1 MYGGLGMLAN
11 QARVRFEHFLL
22 FFIILQPVLDL
33 LTSLSIT
40 LLKSNATV
48 GILVRFLIMAV
59 GGIYILIQAKE
70 KENRKFLIYLI
81 LLAGVLGIGFINN
94 KLVKNPIVLGEEVK
108 FVAKALYIY
117 IMLGSYILALK
128 SLKKT
133 VNISDKVRN
142 SIVYSTL
149 IINAIMVI
157 SISTSTDFGSYEWMK
172 VGSRGWFYAGN
183 ELGSILAI
191 IFPIVVLYSIQKTK
205 SVKHVLYWIPSLLMI
220 YSLIQVGT
228 KVGMGSIGATLAA
241 AIGIIFLQL
250 LFDRKNPNKKSLAL
264 NAVIAIVLLAGVV
277 GTFKQTP
284 LAQNMGIHNN
294 YLTEQNVAQQGQKE
308 QEIKEK
314 LKKEQELKAKE
325 ENHHKVEKPEEK
337 AKIEEEVKKELEK
350 EQKKENQEN
359 LIFSGRQVYEERHKQ
374 FFKEAPM
381 TQKLL
386 GMGYAGNFKYNE
398 QKQPDPKLIEMDFH
412 DWFYDFGIIGFVLLM
427 IPFVYYGLRILLAFI
442 TRFKEIFNIKY
453 GMIAASLLL
462 ALGIAYIAGHILTAP
477 GVGIYFVVVLAY
489 LIVDLEIE

>member
-1 MYGGLGMLAN
+1 MLAN

-94 KLVKNPIVLGEEVK
+94 KLVKDPIVLSEEVK

-128 SLKKT
+128 SLKTK

>member
-1 MYGGLGMLAN
+1 MLAN

-33 LTSLSIT
+33 LTSLSIV

-81 LLAGVLGIGFINN
+81 LLAVVLGIGFINN
-94 KLVKNPIVLGEEVK
+94 KLVKNPIVLSEEVK

-128 SLKKT
+128 SLKKK

-157 SISTSTDFGSYEWMK
+157 SISTSTDFGSYQWMK

-205 SVKHVLYWIPSLLMI
+205 SMKHVLYWIPSLLMI

-241 AIGIIFLQL
+241 VIGIIVLQL
-250 LFDRKNPNKKSLAL
+250 LFDRKNPNKRSLVL
-264 NAVIAIVLLAGVV
+264 NGLIAIVLLAGVV
-277 GTFKQTP
+277 GTFKMTP

-294 YLTEQNVAQQGQKE
+294 YLSEQNVAQQDQKE
-308 QEIKEK
+308 KEIKEK
-314 LKKEQELKAKE
+314 IKKEEKQ
-325 ENHHKVEKPEEK
+325 HKVEKPEEK
-337 AKIEEEVKKELEK
+337 AKVEAEVKKELEK

-374 FFKEAPM
+374 FFKEAP
-381 TQKLL
+381 TSQKLF

-412 DWFYDFGIIGFVLLM
+412 DWFYDFGIIGFALMM
-427 IPFVYYGLRILLAFI
+427 IPFIYYGLRILIAFV
-442 TRFKEIFNIKY
+442 TRFKEIFNVKY
-453 GMIAASLLL
+453 GMISASLVL

>member
-1 MYGGLGMLAN
+1 MLAN

-33 LTSLSIT
+33 LTSLSIV

-70 KENRKFLIYLI
+70 KENRKFLSYLI
-81 LLAGVLGIGFINN
+81 LLAVVLGIGFINN
-94 KLVKNPIVLGEEVK
+94 KLVKNPIVLSEEVK

-128 SLKKT
+128 SLKKK

-157 SISTSTDFGSYEWMK
+157 SISTSTDFGSYQWMK

-205 SVKHVLYWIPSLLMI
+205 SMKHVLYWIPSLLMI

-241 AIGIIFLQL
+241 VIGIIVLQL
-250 LFDRKNPNKKSLAL
+250 LFDRKNPNKRSLVL
-264 NAVIAIVLLAGVV
+264 NGLIAIVLLAGVV
-277 GTFKQTP
+277 GTFKMTP

-294 YLTEQNVAQQGQKE
+294 YLSEQNVAQQDQKE
-308 QEIKEK
+308 KEIKEK
-314 LKKEQELKAKE
+314 IKKEEKQ
-325 ENHHKVEKPEEK
+325 HKVEKPEEK
-337 AKIEEEVKKELEK
+337 AKVEAEVKKELEK

-374 FFKEAPM
+374 FFKEAP
-381 TQKLL
+381 TSQKLF

-412 DWFYDFGIIGFVLLM
+412 DWFYDFGIIGFALMM
-427 IPFVYYGLRILLAFI
+427 IPFIYYGLRILIAFV
-442 TRFKEIFNIKY
+442 TRFKEIFNVKY
-453 GMIAASLLL
+453 GMISASLVL

>member
-1 MYGGLGMLAN
+1 MLAN

-33 LTSLSIT
+33 LTSLSII
-40 LLKSNATV
+40 LLKANATV

-81 LLAGVLGIGFINN
+81 LLAVVLGIGFINN
-94 KLVKNPIVLGEEVK
+94 TLVKNPIVLGEEVK

-149 IINAIMVI
+149 IINAVMVI

-172 VGSRGWFYAGN
+172 VGSRGWFFAGN

-205 SVKHVLYWIPSLLMI
+205 SVKQVLYWIPSLLMI

-228 KVGMGSIGATLAA
+228 KVGMGSIGTTLAA
-241 AIGIIFLQL
+241 AIGIIVLQL
-250 LFDRKNPNKKSLAL
+250 LFDRKNPNKKSLVL
-264 NAVIAIVLLAGVV
+264 NAFIAVVLLAGVA
-277 GTFKQTP
+277 GTFKMTP

-294 YLTEQNVAQQGQKE
+294 YLSEQNVAQQGQKE
-308 QEIKEK
+308 KEIKEK
-314 LKKEQELKAKE
+314 IKKEEKQ
-325 ENHHKVEKPEEK
+325 HKVEKPEEK
-337 AKIEEEVKKELEK
+337 AKIEAEVKKELEK

-381 TQKLL
+381 SQKLL

-412 DWFYDFGIIGFVLLM
+412 DWFYDFGIIGFALLM
-427 IPFVYYGLRILLAFI
+427 IPFIYYGLRILLAFI

-453 GMIAASLLL
+453 GMLSASLVL

>member
-1 MYGGLGMLAN
+1 MLAN

-94 KLVKNPIVLGEEVK
+94 KLVKNPIVLSEEVK

-205 SVKHVLYWIPSLLMI
+205 SWKHILYWIPSLLMI

-228 KVGMGSIGATLAA
+228 KVGMGSIGATLVA
-241 AIGIIFLQL
+241 AIGIILLQL

-294 YLTEQNVAQQGQKE
+294 YLSEQNVAQQGQKE
-308 QEIKEK
+308 KEIKEK

-381 TQKLL
+381 SQKLL

-427 IPFVYYGLRILLAFI
+427 IPFIYYGLRILLAFA
-442 TRFKEIFNIKY
+442 TRFKDIFNIKY
-453 GMIAASLLL
+453 GMISASLLL

>member
-1 MYGGLGMLAN
+1 MKILYGGLGMLAN

-33 LTSLSIT
+33 LTSLSIV

-81 LLAGVLGIGFINN
+81 ILAVVLGIGFINN
-94 KLVKNPIVLGEEVK
+94 KLVKNPIILGEEVK

-128 SLKKT
+128 SLKKK

-157 SISTSTDFGSYEWMK
+157 SISTSTDFGSYQWMK

-241 AIGIIFLQL
+241 VIGIIVLQL
-250 LFDRKNPNKKSLAL
+250 LFDRRNPNKMSLVL
-264 NAVIAIVLLAGVV
+264 NGLIAIVLLAGVV
-277 GTFKQTP
+277 GTFKMTP

-294 YLTEQNVAQQGQKE
+294 YLSEQNVAQQGQKE
-308 QEIKEK
+308 KEIKEK
-314 LKKEQELKAKE
+314 IKKEEKQ
-325 ENHHKVEKPEEK
+325 HKVEKPEEK
-337 AKIEEEVKKELEK
+337 AKVEAEVKKELEK

-374 FFKEAPM
+374 FFKEAP
-381 TQKLL
+381 TSQKLF

-398 QKQPDPKLIEMDFH
+398 QKEPDPKLIEMDFH
-412 DWFYDFGIIGFVLLM
+412 DWFYDFGIIGFALMM
-427 IPFVYYGLRILLAFI
+427 IPFIYYGVRILLAFV
-442 TRFKEIFNIKY
+442 TRFKEIFNVKY
-453 GMIAASLLL
+453 GMITASLVL

-477 GVGIYFVVVLAY
+477 GVGIYFVVVLAC

>member
-1 MYGGLGMLAN
+1 MLAN

-33 LTSLSIT
+33 LTSLSII
-40 LLKSNATV
+40 LLKANATV

-81 LLAGVLGIGFINN
+81 LLAVVLGIGFINN
-94 KLVKNPIVLGEEVK
+94 KLVKNPIVLSEEVK

-205 SVKHVLYWIPSLLMI
+205 SVKQVLYWIPSLLMI

-241 AIGIIFLQL
+241 AIGIIVLQL
-250 LFDRKNPNKKSLAL
+250 LFDRKNPNKKSLVL
-264 NAVIAIVLLAGVV
+264 NALIAIVLLAGVA
-277 GTFKQTP
+277 GTFKKTP

-294 YLTEQNVAQQGQKE
+294 YLSEQNVAQQGQKE

-314 LKKEQELKAKE
+314 IKKEQEIKEKE
-325 ENHHKVEKPEEK
+325 EKQHKVEKPEEK
-337 AKIEEEVKKELEK
+337 AKIEAEVKKELEK

-381 TQKLL
+381 SQKLL

-412 DWFYDFGIIGFVLLM
+412 DWFYDFGIIGFALLM
-427 IPFVYYGLRILLAFI
+427 IPFIYYGLRILLAFI

-453 GMIAASLLL
+453 GMISVSLVL

>member
-1 MYGGLGMLAN
+1 MLAN

-33 LTSLSIT
+33 LTSLSIV

-70 KENRKFLIYLI
+70 KENKKFLSYLI
-81 LLAGVLGIGFINN
+81 LLAVVLGIGFINN
-94 KLVKNPIVLGEEVK
+94 KLVKNPIVLSEEVK

-128 SLKKT
+128 SLKKK

-157 SISTSTDFGSYEWMK
+157 SISTSTDFGSYQWMK

-205 SVKHVLYWIPSLLMI
+205 SMKHVLYWIPSLLMI

-241 AIGIIFLQL
+241 VIGIIVLQL
-250 LFDRKNPNKKSLAL
+250 LFDRKNPNKRSLVL
-264 NAVIAIVLLAGVV
+264 NGLIAIVLLAGVV
-277 GTFKQTP
+277 GTFKMTP

-294 YLTEQNVAQQGQKE
+294 YLSEQNVAQQDQKE
-308 QEIKEK
+308 KEIKEK
-314 LKKEQELKAKE
+314 IKKEEKQ
-325 ENHHKVEKPEEK
+325 HKVEKPEEK
-337 AKIEEEVKKELEK
+337 AKVEAEVKKELEK

-374 FFKEAPM
+374 FFKEAP
-381 TQKLL
+381 TSQKLF

-412 DWFYDFGIIGFVLLM
+412 DWFYDFGIIGFALMM
-427 IPFVYYGLRILLAFI
+427 IPFIYYGLRILIAFV
-442 TRFKEIFNIKY
+442 TRFKEIFNVKY
-453 GMIAASLLL
+453 GMISASLVL

>member
-1 MYGGLGMLAN
+1 MLAN

-33 LTSLSIT
+33 LTSLSIE
-40 LLKSNATV
+40 LLKVNATV
-48 GILVRFLIMAV
+48 GIMVRFLIMAM

-70 KENRKFLIYLI
+70 RENRKFLIYLV
-81 LLAGVLGIGFINN
+81 LLGIVLGIGFINN
-94 KLVKNPIVLGEEVK
+94 KLIKSPIVLAEEVK
-108 FVAKALYIY
+108 FIGKALYVY

-142 SIVYSTL
+142 NIVYSTL
-149 IINAIMVI
+149 IINAVMVI
-157 SISTSTDFGSYEWMK
+157 SITTSTDFGSYEWMK

-241 AIGIIFLQL
+241 AIGIIVLQL
-250 LFDRKNPNKKSLAL
+250 LFDRKNPNKKALVL
-264 NAVIAIVLLAGVV
+264 NALIAIVLLAGVV
-277 GTFKQTP
+277 GTFKKTP

-294 YLTEQNVAQQGQKE
+294 YLSEQNVAQQGQKE

-314 LKKEQELKAKE
+314 IKKEQEIKEKE
-325 ENHHKVEKPEEK
+325 EKQHKAEKPEEK
-337 AKIEEEVKKELEK
+337 AKIEAEVKKEVEK

-381 TQKLL
+381 SQKLL

-398 QKQPDPKLIEMDFH
+398 QKEPDPKLIEMDFH
-412 DWFYDFGIIGFVLLM
+412 DWFYDFGIIGFALMM
-427 IPFVYYGLRILLAFI
+427 IPFIYYGLRILLAFV

-453 GMIAASLLL
+453 GMISASLLL

>member
-1 MYGGLGMLAN
+1 MLAN

-33 LTSLSIT
+33 LTSLSIV

-81 LLAGVLGIGFINN
+81 LLAVVLGIGFINN
-94 KLVKNPIVLGEEVK
+94 KLVKNPIVLSEEVK

-128 SLKKT
+128 SLKKK

-157 SISTSTDFGSYEWMK
+157 SISTSTDFGSYQWMK

-241 AIGIIFLQL
+241 AIGIIVLQL
-250 LFDRKNPNKKSLAL
+250 LFDRRNPNKRSLVL
-264 NAVIAIVLLAGVV
+264 NGLIAIILLAGVV
-277 GTFKQTP
+277 GTFKMTP

-294 YLTEQNVAQQGQKE
+294 YLSEQNVAQQDQKE
-308 QEIKEK
+308 KEIKEK
-314 LKKEQELKAKE
+314 IKKEEKQ
-325 ENHHKVEKPEEK
+325 HKVEKPEEK
-337 AKIEEEVKKELEK
+337 AKVEAEVKKELEK

-381 TQKLL
+381 SQKLF

-398 QKQPDPKLIEMDFH
+398 QKEPDPKLIEMDFH
-412 DWFYDFGIIGFVLLM
+412 DWFYDFGIIGFALMM
-427 IPFVYYGLRILLAFI
+427 IPFIYYGVRILLAFV
-442 TRFKEIFNIKY
+442 TRFKEIFNVKY
-453 GMIAASLLL
+453 GMITASLVL

-477 GVGIYFVVVLAY
+477 GVGIYFVVVLAC

>member
-1 MYGGLGMLAN
+1 MLAN

-94 KLVKNPIVLGEEVK
+94 KLVKDPIVLSEEVK

-205 SVKHVLYWIPSLLMI
+205 SWKHILYWIPSLLMI

-241 AIGIIFLQL
+241 AIGIIVLQL
-250 LFDRKNPNKKSLAL
+250 LFNRKNPNKKSLAL
-264 NAVIAIVLLAGVV
+264 NAVIATVLLAGVV

-294 YLTEQNVAQQGQKE
+294 YLSEQNVAQQGQKE
-308 QEIKEK
+308 KEIKEK
-314 LKKEQELKAKE
+314 LKKEQELKEKE

-381 TQKLL
+381 SQKLL

-427 IPFVYYGLRILLAFI
+427 IPFIYYGLRILLAFA
-442 TRFKEIFNIKY
+442 TRFKDIFNIKY
-453 GMIAASLLL
+453 GMISASLLL

>member
-1 MYGGLGMLAN
+1 MLAN
-11 QARVRFEHFLL
+11 QARIRFEHFLL

-33 LTSLSIT
+33 LTSLSII
-40 LLKSNATV
+40 LLKANATV

-81 LLAGVLGIGFINN
+81 LLAVVLGIGFINN
-94 KLVKNPIVLGEEVK
+94 TLVKNPIVLGEEVK

-149 IINAIMVI
+149 IINAVMII

-241 AIGIIFLQL
+241 AIGIIVLQL
-250 LFDRKNPNKKSLAL
+250 LFDRKNPNKKSLVL
-264 NAVIAIVLLAGVV
+264 NAFIAVVLLAGVA
-277 GTFKQTP
+277 GTFKMTP
-284 LAQNMGIHNN
+284 LAQNMGIHTN
-294 YLTEQNVAQQGQKE
+294 YLSEQNVAQQGQKE
-308 QEIKEK
+308 KEIKEK
-314 LKKEQELKAKE
+314 IKKEEKQ
-325 ENHHKVEKPEEK
+325 HKVEKPEEK
-337 AKIEEEVKKELEK
+337 AKIEAEVKKELEK

-381 TQKLL
+381 SQKLL

-412 DWFYDFGIIGFVLLM
+412 DWFYDFGIIGFALLM
-427 IPFVYYGLRILLAFI
+427 IPFIYYGLRILLAFI

-453 GMIAASLLL
+453 GMLSASLVL

>member
-1 MYGGLGMLAN
+1 MKILYGGLGMLAN

-33 LTSLSIT
+33 LTSLSIV

-81 LLAGVLGIGFINN
+81 LLAVVLGIGFINN

-128 SLKKT
+128 SLKKK

-157 SISTSTDFGSYEWMK
+157 SISTSTDFGSYQWMK

-241 AIGIIFLQL
+241 AIGIIVLQL
-250 LFDRKNPNKKSLAL
+250 LFDRRNPNKRSLVL
-264 NAVIAIVLLAGVV
+264 NGLIAIFLLAGVV
-277 GTFKQTP
+277 GTFKMTP

-294 YLTEQNVAQQGQKE
+294 YLSEQNVAQQGQKE
-308 QEIKEK
+308 KEIKEK
-314 LKKEQELKAKE
+314 IKKEEKQ
-325 ENHHKVEKPEEK
+325 HKVEKPEEK
-337 AKIEEEVKKELEK
+337 AKVEAEVKKELEK

-381 TQKLL
+381 SQKLF

-398 QKQPDPKLIEMDFH
+398 QKEPDPKLIEMDFH
-412 DWFYDFGIIGFVLLM
+412 DWFYDFGIIGFALMM
-427 IPFVYYGLRILLAFI
+427 IPFIYYGVRILLAFV
-442 TRFKEIFNIKY
+442 TRFKEIFNVKY
-453 GMIAASLLL
+453 GMITASLVL

-477 GVGIYFVVVLAY
+477 GVGIYFVVVLAC

>member
-1 MYGGLGMLAN
+1 MLAN

-33 LTSLSIT
+33 LTSLSIE
-40 LLKSNATV
+40 LLKVNATV
-48 GILVRFLIMAV
+48 GIMVRFLIMAM

-70 KENRKFLIYLI
+70 RENRKFLIYLV
-81 LLAGVLGIGFINN
+81 LLGAILGIGFINN
-94 KLVKNPIVLGEEVK
+94 KLIKSPIVLAEEVK
-108 FVAKALYIY
+108 FIGKALYIY

-142 SIVYSTL
+142 NIMYSTL
-149 IINAIMVI
+149 IISAVMVI
-157 SISTSTDFGSYEWMK
+157 SITTGTDFGSYEWMK

-205 SVKHVLYWIPSLLMI
+205 SVKNVLYWIPSLLMI

-241 AIGIIFLQL
+241 AIGIIVLQL
-250 LFDRKNPNKKSLAL
+250 LFDRRNPNKRSLVL
-264 NAVIAIVLLAGVV
+264 NGLIAIVLLAGVA
-277 GTFKQTP
+277 GTFKKTP
-284 LAQNMGIHNN
+284 LAQNMGIHTN
-294 YLTEQNVAQQGQKE
+294 YLAEQNVAQQGQKE
-308 QEIKEK
+308 KEIKDK
-314 LKKEQELKAKE
+314 IKKEQEVKEKE
-325 ENHHKVEKPEEK
+325 EKQHKAEKPEEK
-337 AKIEEEVKKELEK
+337 AKIEEEEVKKELEK

-374 FFKEAPM
+374 SFNEAPM
-381 TQKLL
+381 SQKLF

-412 DWFYDFGIIGFVLLM
+412 DWFYDFGIIGFALLM
-427 IPFVYYGLRILLAFI
+427 LPLIYYGVRILLAFV
-442 TRFKEIFNIKY
+442 TRFKEIFNVKY
-453 GMIAASLLL
+453 GMISASLVL

-477 GVGIYFVVVLAY
+477 GVGIYFVVVLAC

>member
-1 MYGGLGMLAN
+1 MLAN

-33 LTSLSIT
+33 LTSLSIV

-81 LLAGVLGIGFINN
+81 LLAVVLGIGFINN

-128 SLKKT
+128 SLKKK

-157 SISTSTDFGSYEWMK
+157 SISTSTDFGSYQWMK

-241 AIGIIFLQL
+241 AIGIIVLQL
-250 LFDRKNPNKKSLAL
+250 LFDRRNPNKKSLVL
-264 NAVIAIVLLAGVV
+264 NGLIAIVLLAGVV
-277 GTFKQTP
+277 GTFKMTP

-294 YLTEQNVAQQGQKE
+294 YLSEQNVAQQGQKE
-308 QEIKEK
+308 KEIKEK
-314 LKKEQELKAKE
+314 IKKEEKQ
-325 ENHHKVEKPEEK
+325 HKVEKPEEK
-337 AKIEEEVKKELEK
+337 AKVEAEVKKELEK

-381 TQKLL
+381 SQKLL
-386 GMGYAGNFKYNE
+386 GMGYAGNYKYNE

-412 DWFYDFGIIGFVLLM
+412 DWFYDFGIIGFALMM
-427 IPFVYYGLRILLAFI
+427 IPFIYYGVRILLAFV
-442 TRFKEIFNIKY
+442 TRFKEIFNVKY
-453 GMIAASLLL
+453 GMITASLVL

>member
-1 MYGGLGMLAN
+1 MLAN

-33 LTSLSIT
+33 LTSLSIV

-81 LLAGVLGIGFINN
+81 LLAVVLGIGFINN

-128 SLKKT
+128 SLKKK

-157 SISTSTDFGSYEWMK
+157 SISTSTDFGSYQWMK

-241 AIGIIFLQL
+241 AIGIIVLQL
-250 LFDRKNPNKKSLAL
+250 LFDRRNPNKKSLVL
-264 NAVIAIVLLAGVV
+264 NGLIAIVLLAGVV
-277 GTFKQTP
+277 GTFKMTP

-294 YLTEQNVAQQGQKE
+294 YLSEQNVAQQGQKE
-308 QEIKEK
+308 KEIKEK
-314 LKKEQELKAKE
+314 IKKEEKQ
-325 ENHHKVEKPEEK
+325 HKVEKPEEK
-337 AKIEEEVKKELEK
+337 AKIEAEVKKELEK

-381 TQKLL
+381 SQKLL
-386 GMGYAGNFKYNE
+386 GMGYAGNYKYNE

-412 DWFYDFGIIGFVLLM
+412 DWFYDFGIIGFALLM
-427 IPFVYYGLRILLAFI
+427 IPFIYYGLRILLAFI

-453 GMIAASLLL
+453 GMITASLVL

-477 GVGIYFVVVLAY
+477 GVGIYFVVLLAY

>member
-1 MYGGLGMLAN
+1 MLAN

-33 LTSLSIT
+33 LTSFSII
-40 LLKSNATV
+40 LLKANATV

-81 LLAGVLGIGFINN
+81 LLAVVLGIGFINN
-94 KLVKNPIVLGEEVK
+94 KLVKNPIVLSEEVK

-205 SVKHVLYWIPSLLMI
+205 SVKQVLYWIPSLLMI

-241 AIGIIFLQL
+241 AIGIIVLQL
-250 LFDRKNPNKKSLAL
+250 LFDRKNPNKKSLVL
-264 NAVIAIVLLAGVV
+264 NALIAIVLLAGVA
-277 GTFKQTP
+277 GTFKKTP

-294 YLTEQNVAQQGQKE
+294 YLSEQNVAQQGQKE

-314 LKKEQELKAKE
+314 IKKEQEIKEKE
-325 ENHHKVEKPEEK
+325 EKQHKVEKPEEK
-337 AKIEEEVKKELEK
+337 AKIEAEVKKELEK

-381 TQKLL
+381 SQKLL

-412 DWFYDFGIIGFVLLM
+412 DWFYDFGIIGFALLM
-427 IPFVYYGLRILLAFI
+427 IPFIYYGLRILLAFI

-453 GMIAASLLL
+453 GMISVSLVL

>member
-1 MYGGLGMLAN
+1 MLAN

-33 LTSLSIT
+33 LTSLSIE
-40 LLKSNATV
+40 LLKVNATV
-48 GILVRFLIMAV
+48 GIMVRFLIMAMA
-59 GGIYILIQAKE
+59 GIYILIQAKE
-70 KENRKFLIYLI
+70 RENRKFLIYLV
-81 LLAGVLGIGFINN
+81 LLGAILGIGFINN
-94 KLVKNPIVLGEEVK
+94 KSIKSPIVIAEEVK
-108 FVAKALYIY
+108 FIGKALYIY

-142 SIVYSTL
+142 NIVYSTL

-157 SISTSTDFGSYEWMK
+157 SITTSTDFGSYEWMK

-205 SVKHVLYWIPSLLMI
+205 SVKHILYWIPSLLMI

-241 AIGIIFLQL
+241 AIGIIVLQL
-250 LFDRKNPNKKSLAL
+250 LFDRRNPNKKSLVL
-264 NAVIAIVLLAGVV
+264 NGLIAIVLLAGVV
-277 GTFKQTP
+277 GTFKMTP

-294 YLTEQNVAQQGQKE
+294 YLSEQNVAQQGQKE
-308 QEIKEK
+308 KEIKEK
-314 LKKEQELKAKE
+314 IKKEEKQ
-325 ENHHKVEKPEEK
+325 HKVEKSEEK
-337 AKIEEEVKKELEK
+337 AEVEAEVKKELEK

-374 FFKEAPM
+374 FFKEAP
-381 TQKLL
+381 TSQKLF
-386 GMGYAGNFKYNE
+386 GMGYAGNYKYNE
-398 QKQPDPKLIEMDFH
+398 QKEPDPKLIEMDFH
-412 DWFYDFGIIGFVLLM
+412 DWFYDFGIIGFALMM
-427 IPFVYYGLRILLAFI
+427 IPFIYYGLRILIAFI
-442 TRFKEIFNIKY
+442 TRFKEIFNVKY
-453 GMIAASLLL
+453 GMISASLVL
-462 ALGIAYIAGHILTAP
+462 ALGIAYVAGHILTAP

-489 LIVDLEIE
+489 LIIDLEIE

>member
-1 MYGGLGMLAN
+1 MLAN

-33 LTSLSIT
+33 LTSLSIE
-40 LLKSNATV
+40 LLKVNATV
-48 GILVRFLIMAV
+48 GIMVRFLIMAM

-70 KENRKFLIYLI
+70 RENRKFLIYLV
-81 LLAGVLGIGFINN
+81 LLGVILGIGFINN
-94 KLVKNPIVLGEEVK
+94 KLIKSPIVITEEVK
-108 FVAKALYIY
+108 FIGKALYIY
-117 IMLGSYILALK
+117 IMLSSYILALK

-142 SIVYSTL
+142 NIVYSTL
-149 IINAIMVI
+149 IINVIMVI
-157 SISTSTDFGSYEWMK
+157 SITTSTDFGSYEWMK

-205 SVKHVLYWIPSLLMI
+205 SVKHILYWIPSLLMI

-241 AIGIIFLQL
+241 AIGIIVLQL
-250 LFDRKNPNKKSLAL
+250 LFDRRNPNKKSLVL
-264 NAVIAIVLLAGVV
+264 NGLIAIVLLAGVV
-277 GTFKQTP
+277 GTFKMTP

-294 YLTEQNVAQQGQKE
+294 YLSEQNVAQQGQKE
-308 QEIKEK
+308 KEIKEK
-314 LKKEQELKAKE
+314 IKKEEKQ
-325 ENHHKVEKPEEK
+325 HKVEKPEEK
-337 AKIEEEVKKELEK
+337 AKVEAEVKKELEK

-381 TQKLL
+381 SQKLL
-386 GMGYAGNFKYNE
+386 GMGYAGNYKYNE

-412 DWFYDFGIIGFVLLM
+412 DWFYDFGIIGFALLM
-427 IPFVYYGLRILLAFI
+427 IPFIYYGLRILLAFI

-453 GMIAASLLL
+453 GMITASLVL

-477 GVGIYFVVVLAY
+477 GVGIYFVVLLAY

>member
-1 MYGGLGMLAN
+1 MLAN

-33 LTSLSIT
+33 LTSLSIV

-81 LLAGVLGIGFINN
+81 LLAVVLGIGFINN

-128 SLKKT
+128 SLKKK

-157 SISTSTDFGSYEWMK
+157 SISTSTDFGSYQWMK

-241 AIGIIFLQL
+241 AIGIIVLQL
-250 LFDRKNPNKKSLAL
+250 LFDRRNPNKMSLVL
-264 NAVIAIVLLAGVV
+264 NGLIAIILLAGVV
-277 GTFKQTP
+277 GTFKMTP

-294 YLTEQNVAQQGQKE
+294 YLSEQNVAQQGQKE
-308 QEIKEK
+308 KEIKEK
-314 LKKEQELKAKE
+314 IKKEEKQ
-325 ENHHKVEKPEEK
+325 HKVEKPEEK
-337 AKIEEEVKKELEK
+337 AKVEAEVKKELEK

-374 FFKEAPM
+374 FFKEAP
-381 TQKLL
+381 TSQKLF

-398 QKQPDPKLIEMDFH
+398 QKEPDPKLIEMDFH
-412 DWFYDFGIIGFVLLM
+412 DWFYDFGIIGFALMM
-427 IPFVYYGLRILLAFI
+427 IPFIYYGVRILLAFV
-442 TRFKEIFNIKY
+442 TRFKEIFNVKY
-453 GMIAASLLL
+453 GMITASLVL

-477 GVGIYFVVVLAY
+477 GVGIYFVVVLAC

>member
-1 MYGGLGMLAN
+1 MLAN

-22 FFIILQPVLDL
+22 IFIILQPVLDL
-33 LTSLSIT
+33 LTSLSIE
-40 LLKSNATV
+40 LLKVNATV
-48 GILVRFLIMAV
+48 GIMVRFLIMAM

-70 KENRKFLIYLI
+70 RENRKFLIYLV
-81 LLAGVLGIGFINN
+81 LLGVILGIGFINN
-94 KLVKNPIVLGEEVK
+94 KLIKSPIVIAEEVK
-108 FVAKALYIY
+108 FIGKALYIY
-117 IMLGSYILALK
+117 IMLASYILALK
-128 SLKKT
+128 SLKKI

-142 SIVYSTL
+142 NIVYSTL

-157 SISTSTDFGSYEWMK
+157 SITTSTDFGSYEWMK

-241 AIGIIFLQL
+241 AIGIIVLQL

-264 NAVIAIVLLAGVV
+264 NALIVIVLLAGVV
-277 GTFKQTP
+277 GTFKMTP

-294 YLTEQNVAQQGQKE
+294 YLAEQNVAQHGQKE

-314 LKKEQELKAKE
+314 LKKEQEIKEKE
-325 ENHHKVEKPEEK
+325 EKQHKVEKPEEK
-337 AKIEEEVKKELEK
+337 AKVEAEVKKELEK

-381 TQKLL
+381 SQKLL
-386 GMGYAGNFKYNE
+386 GMGYAGNYKYNE

-412 DWFYDFGIIGFVLLM
+412 DWFYDFGIIGFALMM
-427 IPFVYYGLRILLAFI
+427 IPFIYYGLRILLAFV
-442 TRFKEIFNIKY
+442 TRFKEIFNVKY
-453 GMIAASLLL
+453 GMISASLVL

>member
-1 MYGGLGMLAN
+1 MLAN

-33 LTSLSIT
+33 LTSLSII
-40 LLKSNATV
+40 LLKANATV

-81 LLAGVLGIGFINN
+81 LLAVVLGIGFINN
-94 KLVKNPIVLGEEVK
+94 TLVKNPIVLSEEVK

-149 IINAIMVI
+149 IINAVMVI

-205 SVKHVLYWIPSLLMI
+205 SVKHVLYWIPSLLMM

-228 KVGMGSIGATLAA
+228 KVGMGSIAATLAA
-241 AIGIIFLQL
+241 AIGIIVLQL
-250 LFDRKNPNKKSLAL
+250 LFDRKNPNKKSLVL
-264 NAVIAIVLLAGVV
+264 NAFIAVVLLAGVA
-277 GTFKQTP
+277 GTFKMTP
-284 LAQNMGIHNN
+284 LAQNMGIHTN
-294 YLTEQNVAQQGQKE
+294 YLSEQNVAQQGQKE
-308 QEIKEK
+308 KEIKDK
-314 LKKEQELKAKE
+314 IKKEEKQ
-325 ENHHKVEKPEEK
+325 HKVEKPEEK
-337 AKIEEEVKKELEK
+337 AKIEAEVKKELEK

-381 TQKLL
+381 SQKLL

-412 DWFYDFGIIGFVLLM
+412 DWFYDFGIIGFALLM
-427 IPFVYYGLRILLAFI
+427 IPFIYYGLRILLAFI

-453 GMIAASLLL
+453 GMLSASLVL
-462 ALGIAYIAGHILTAP
+462 ALGIAYFAGHILTAP

>member
-1 MYGGLGMLAN
+1 MLAN

-33 LTSLSIT
+33 LTSLSIE
-40 LLKSNATV
+40 LLKVNATV
-48 GILVRFLIMAV
+48 GIMVRFLIMAM

-70 KENRKFLIYLI
+70 RENRKFLIYLV
-81 LLAGVLGIGFINN
+81 LLGAALGIGFINN
-94 KLVKNPIVLGEEVK
+94 KLIKSPIVLAEEVK
-108 FVAKALYIY
+108 FIGKALYIY

-142 SIVYSTL
+142 NIMYSTL
-149 IINAIMVI
+149 IISAVMVI
-157 SISTSTDFGSYEWMK
+157 SITTGTDFGSYEWMK

-205 SVKHVLYWIPSLLMI
+205 SVKNVLYWIPSLLMI

-241 AIGIIFLQL
+241 AIGIIVLQL
-250 LFDRKNPNKKSLAL
+250 LFDRRNPNKRSLVL
-264 NAVIAIVLLAGVV
+264 NGLIAIVLLAGVV
-277 GTFKQTP
+277 GTFKMTP

-294 YLTEQNVAQQGQKE
+294 YLSEQNVAQQGQKE
-308 QEIKEK
+308 KEIKEK
-314 LKKEQELKAKE
+314 IKKEEKQ
-325 ENHHKVEKPEEK
+325 HKVEKPEEK
-337 AKIEEEVKKELEK
+337 AKVEAEVKKELEK

-374 FFKEAPM
+374 FFKEAP
-381 TQKLL
+381 TSQKLL

-412 DWFYDFGIIGFVLLM
+412 DWFYDFGIIGFALMM
-427 IPFVYYGLRILLAFI
+427 IPFIYYGVRILLAFV

-453 GMIAASLLL
+453 GMITASLVL

-477 GVGIYFVVVLAY
+477 GVGIYFVVLLAY

>member
-1 MYGGLGMLAN
+1 MLAN

-33 LTSLSIT
+33 LTSLSIE
-40 LLKSNATV
+40 LLKVNATV
-48 GILVRFLIMAV
+48 GIMVRFLIMAM

-70 KENRKFLIYLI
+70 RENRKFLIYLV
-81 LLAGVLGIGFINN
+81 LLGVVLGIGFINN
-94 KLVKNPIVLGEEVK
+94 KLIKSPIVLAEEVK
-108 FVAKALYIY
+108 FIGKALYIY
-117 IMLGSYILALK
+117 IMLSSYILALK

-142 SIVYSTL
+142 NIVYSTL
-149 IINAIMVI
+149 IINAVMVI
-157 SISTSTDFGSYEWMK
+157 SITTSTDFGSYEWMK

-241 AIGIIFLQL
+241 AIGIIVLQL
-250 LFDRKNPNKKSLAL
+250 LFDRKNPNKKALVL
-264 NAVIAIVLLAGVV
+264 NALIAIVLLVGVV
-277 GTFKQTP
+277 GTFKKTP

-294 YLTEQNVAQQGQKE
+294 YLSEQNVAQQGQKE

-314 LKKEQELKAKE
+314 IKKEQEIKEKE
-325 ENHHKVEKPEEK
+325 EKQHKAEKPEEK
-337 AKIEEEVKKELEK
+337 AKIEAEVKKEVEK

-381 TQKLL
+381 SQKLL

-398 QKQPDPKLIEMDFH
+398 QKEPDPKLIEMDFH
-412 DWFYDFGIIGFVLLM
+412 DWFYDFGIIGFALMM
-427 IPFVYYGLRILLAFI
+427 IPFIYYGLRILLAFV

-453 GMIAASLLL
+453 GMISASLLL

>member
-1 MYGGLGMLAN
+1 MLAN

-427 IPFVYYGLRILLAFI
+427 IPFAYYGLRILLAFI

>member
-1 MYGGLGMLAN
+1 MLAN

-33 LTSLSIT
+33 LTSLSIV

-81 LLAGVLGIGFINN
+81 LLAVVLGIGFINN
-94 KLVKNPIVLGEEVK
+94 KLVKNPIVLSEEVK

-128 SLKKT
+128 SLKKK

-157 SISTSTDFGSYEWMK
+157 SISTSTDFGSYQWMK

-241 AIGIIFLQL
+241 AIGIIVLQL
-250 LFDRKNPNKKSLAL
+250 LFDRRNPNKRSLVL
-264 NAVIAIVLLAGVV
+264 NGLIAIFLLAGVV
-277 GTFKQTP
+277 GTFKMTP

-294 YLTEQNVAQQGQKE
+294 YLSEQNVAQQGQKE
-308 QEIKEK
+308 KEIKEK
-314 LKKEQELKAKE
+314 IKKEEKQ
-325 ENHHKVEKPEEK
+325 HKVEKPEEK
-337 AKIEEEVKKELEK
+337 AKVEAEVKKELEK

-381 TQKLL
+381 SQKLF

-398 QKQPDPKLIEMDFH
+398 QKEPDPKLIEMDFH
-412 DWFYDFGIIGFVLLM
+412 DWFYDFGIIGFALMM
-427 IPFVYYGLRILLAFI
+427 IPFIYYGVRILLAFV
-442 TRFKEIFNIKY
+442 TRFKEIFNVKY
-453 GMIAASLLL
+453 GMITASLVL

-477 GVGIYFVVVLAY
+477 GVGIYFVVVLAC

>member
-1 MYGGLGMLAN
+1 MLAN

-33 LTSLSIT
+33 LTSLSII

-48 GILVRFLIMAV
+48 GIVVRFLIMAV

-81 LLAGVLGIGFINN
+81 LLAVVLGIGFINN
-94 KLVKNPIVLGEEVK
+94 TLVKNPIVLSEEVK

-149 IINAIMVI
+149 IINAVMVI

-241 AIGIIFLQL
+241 AIGIIVLQL
-250 LFDRKNPNKKSLAL
+250 LFDRKNPNKKSLVL
-264 NAVIAIVLLAGVV
+264 NAFIAVVLLAGVA
-277 GTFKQTP
+277 GTFKMTP
-284 LAQNMGIHNN
+284 LAQNMGIHTN
-294 YLTEQNVAQQGQKE
+294 YLSEQNVAQQGQKE
-308 QEIKEK
+308 KEIKEK
-314 LKKEQELKAKE
+314 IKKEEKQ
-325 ENHHKVEKPEEK
+325 HKVEKPEEK
-337 AKIEEEVKKELEK
+337 AKIEAEVKKELEK

-381 TQKLL
+381 SQKLL

-412 DWFYDFGIIGFVLLM
+412 DWFYDFGIIGFALLM
-427 IPFVYYGLRILLAFI
+427 IPFIYYGLRILLAFI

-453 GMIAASLLL
+453 GMLSASLVL

>member
-1 MYGGLGMLAN
+1 MLAN

-33 LTSLSIT
+33 LTSLSIV

-81 LLAGVLGIGFINN
+81 LLAVVLGIGFINN

-128 SLKKT
+128 SLKKK

-157 SISTSTDFGSYEWMK
+157 SISTSTDFGSYQWMK

-241 AIGIIFLQL
+241 AIGIIVLQL
-250 LFDRKNPNKKSLAL
+250 LFDRRNPNKMSLVL
-264 NAVIAIVLLAGVV
+264 NGLIAIVLLAGVV
-277 GTFKQTP
+277 GTFKMTP

-294 YLTEQNVAQQGQKE
+294 YLSEQNVAQQGQKE
-308 QEIKEK
+308 KEIKEK
-314 LKKEQELKAKE
+314 IKKEEKQ
-325 ENHHKVEKPEEK
+325 HKVENPEEK
-337 AKIEEEVKKELEK
+337 AKVEAEVKKELEK

-381 TQKLL
+381 SQKLF

-398 QKQPDPKLIEMDFH
+398 QKEPDPKLIEMDFH
-412 DWFYDFGIIGFVLLM
+412 DWFYDFGIIGFALMM
-427 IPFVYYGLRILLAFI
+427 IPFIYYGVRILLAFV
-442 TRFKEIFNIKY
+442 TRFKEIFNVKY
-453 GMIAASLLL
+453 GMITASLVL

-477 GVGIYFVVVLAY
+477 GVGIYFVVVLAC

>member
-1 MYGGLGMLAN
+1 MLAN

-33 LTSLSIT
+33 LTSLSIV

-81 LLAGVLGIGFINN
+81 LLAVVLGIGFINN
-94 KLVKNPIVLGEEVK
+94 KLVKNPIVLSEEVK

-128 SLKKT
+128 SLKKK

-142 SIVYSTL
+142 SIMYSTL

-157 SISTSTDFGSYEWMK
+157 SISTSTDFGSYQWMK

-241 AIGIIFLQL
+241 AIGIIVLQL
-250 LFDRKNPNKKSLAL
+250 LFDRRNPNKRSLVL
-264 NAVIAIVLLAGVV
+264 NGLIAIFLLAGVV
-277 GTFKQTP
+277 GTFKMTP

-294 YLTEQNVAQQGQKE
+294 YLSEQNVAQQGQKE
-308 QEIKEK
+308 KEIKEK
-314 LKKEQELKAKE
+314 IKKEEKQ
-325 ENHHKVEKPEEK
+325 HKVEKPEEK
-337 AKIEEEVKKELEK
+337 AKVEAEVKKELEK

-381 TQKLL
+381 SQKLF

-398 QKQPDPKLIEMDFH
+398 QKEPDPKLIEMDFH
-412 DWFYDFGIIGFVLLM
+412 DWFYDFGIIGFALMM
-427 IPFVYYGLRILLAFI
+427 IPFIYYGVRILLAFV
-442 TRFKEIFNIKY
+442 TRFKEIFNVKY
-453 GMIAASLLL
+453 GMITASLVL

-477 GVGIYFVVVLAY
+477 GVGIYFVVVLAC

>member
-1 MYGGLGMLAN
+1 MLAN
-11 QARVRFEHFLL
+11 QARVRFERFLL

-205 SVKHVLYWIPSLLMI
+205 SWKHILYWIPSLLMI

-228 KVGMGSIGATLAA
+228 KVGMGSIGVTLAA
-241 AIGIIFLQL
+241 AIGIIVLQL
-250 LFDRKNPNKKSLAL
+250 LFNRKNPNKKSLAL

-294 YLTEQNVAQQGQKE
+294 YLSEQNVAQQGQKE
-308 QEIKEK
+308 KEIKEK
-314 LKKEQELKAKE
+314 LKKEQELKEKE

-381 TQKLL
+381 SQRLL

-427 IPFVYYGLRILLAFI
+427 IPFIYYGLRILLAFA
-442 TRFKEIFNIKY
+442 TRFKDIFNIKY
-453 GMIAASLLL
+453 GMISASLLL

>member
-1 MYGGLGMLAN
+1 MLAN

-94 KLVKNPIVLGEEVK
+94 KLVKDPIVLSEEVK

-205 SVKHVLYWIPSLLMI
+205 SWKHILYWIPSLLMI

-241 AIGIIFLQL
+241 AIGIILLQL

-294 YLTEQNVAQQGQKE
+294 YLSEQNVAQQGQKE
-308 QEIKEK
+308 KEIKEK

-381 TQKLL
+381 SQKLL

-427 IPFVYYGLRILLAFI
+427 IPFVYYGLRILLAFV
-442 TRFKEIFNIKY
+442 TRFKDIFNIKY
-453 GMIAASLLL
+453 GMISASLLL

>member
-1 MYGGLGMLAN
+1 MLAN

-33 LTSLSIT
+33 LTSLSIE
-40 LLKSNATV
+40 LLKVNATV
-48 GILVRFLIMAV
+48 GIMVRFLIMAI

-70 KENRKFLIYLI
+70 RENRKFLIYLV
-81 LLAGVLGIGFINN
+81 LLGAILGIGFINN
-94 KLVKNPIVLGEEVK
+94 KLIKSPIVIAEEVK
-108 FVAKALYIY
+108 FIGKALYIY

-142 SIVYSTL
+142 NIVYSTL

-157 SISTSTDFGSYEWMK
+157 SITTSTDFGSYEWMK

-228 KVGMGSIGATLAA
+228 KVGMGSIGATLTA
-241 AIGIIFLQL
+241 AIGIIVLQL

-264 NAVIAIVLLAGVV
+264 NALIAIVLLAGVV
-277 GTFKQTP
+277 GTFKKTP

-294 YLTEQNVAQQGQKE
+294 YLAEQNVAHQGQKE
-308 QEIKEK
+308 QEIKDK
-314 LKKEQELKAKE
+314 LKKEQEIKEKEIKEKE
-325 ENHHKVEKPEEK
+325 EKQHKVEKPEEK
-337 AKIEEEVKKELEK
+337 ARIEAEVKKELEK

-381 TQKLL
+381 SQKLF

-412 DWFYDFGIIGFVLLM
+412 DWFYDFGIIGFALMM
-427 IPFVYYGLRILLAFI
+427 IPFIYYGLRILIAFV
-442 TRFKEIFNIKY
+442 TRFKEIFNVKY
-453 GMIAASLLL
+453 GMISASLVL
-462 ALGIAYIAGHILTAP
+462 ALGIGYIAGHILTAP
-477 GVGIYFVVVLAY
+477 GVGIYFVVVLAC

>member
-1 MYGGLGMLAN
+1 MLAN

-33 LTSLSIT
+33 LTSLSIV

-81 LLAGVLGIGFINN
+81 LLAVVLGIGFINN

-128 SLKKT
+128 SLKKK

-157 SISTSTDFGSYEWMK
+157 SISTSTDFGSYQWMK

-241 AIGIIFLQL
+241 AIGIIVLQL
-250 LFDRKNPNKKSLAL
+250 LFDRRNPNKRSLVL
-264 NAVIAIVLLAGVV
+264 NGLIAIFLLAGVV
-277 GTFKQTP
+277 GTFEMTP

-294 YLTEQNVAQQGQKE
+294 YLSEQNVAQQGQKE
-308 QEIKEK
+308 KEIKEK
-314 LKKEQELKAKE
+314 IKKEEKQ
-325 ENHHKVEKPEEK
+325 HKVEKPEEK
-337 AKIEEEVKKELEK
+337 AKVEAEVKKELEK

-374 FFKEAPM
+374 FFKEAP
-381 TQKLL
+381 TSQKLL

-398 QKQPDPKLIEMDFH
+398 QKEPDPKLIEMDFH
-412 DWFYDFGIIGFVLLM
+412 DWFYDFGIIGFALMM
-427 IPFVYYGLRILLAFI
+427 IPFIYYGVRILLAFV
-442 TRFKEIFNIKY
+442 TRFKEIFNVKY
-453 GMIAASLLL
+453 GMITASLVL

-477 GVGIYFVVVLAY
+477 GVGIYFVVVLAC